1 MKLKE
6 EKKDKCVVCGKEI
19 QGYGN
24 NAEPLK
30 KGRCCDKCNAKVIL
44 ARLKGVTD
52 LKEDFSSNMPYWLY
66 NTLKSQ
72 YGRTLR
78 DNLLRKGINL
88 SNVKVTVR
96 SVPSSAEYKQ
106 LTANNVLPILLLD
119 HNTVYIPGIN
129 NDETYEINGR
139 YRHLGNVSI
148 ETLLSKA
155 TSFGY
160 IDLNNPD
167 NLITNLKQER
177 KLAKQGAE
185 FRGKGQWQDYPTLKD
200 SKGYTIFKNNKP
212 VYDKTNSTWLTS
224 SKLDKSGYALP
235 DPDKYAKKLDNV
247 GLSDYGVRLKSYYKK
262 LTDLKNNIID
272 RIISL
277 DITDSESSQTSRKLR
292 NALSNLDDAANG
304 YRELTKSINRVLDK
318 DISDQAKDQKIHD
331 IFSEDAIWSGLTD
344 LRKYLRYTKQELGE
358 SVKKKKRAQ
367 GYFVKMNSGNPEK
380 NQEMFNNAMGNSEA
394 TNAAE
399 GEGMAEELDLKD
411 LNLNEAKIN
420 IRDSLMKI
428 DIEDYRDLLNLYDA
442 IKPTDDEKRK
452 IALHIV
458 KIESPSTVDKTYA
471 IDQLEKYLN
480 NLYDKETLLDDD
492 TQELV
497 TNADINVIGAS
508 LDKFEGDYD
517 YPYNKDIIALDKM
530 EDWLNTANKQG
541 DVEDKYDKVYV
552 DLWLEYNGDYYK
564 HHIEF
569 DLTGKND
576 FNLADP
582 TVLNSYISKLVF
594 ALNNDPEDL
603 LGQFI
608 KYEK

>member
-6 EKKDKCVVCGKEI
+6 EKKDKCVICGKEI

-44 ARLKGVTD
+44 ARLKGIAD
-52 LKEDFSSNMPYWLY
+52 LKEDFSNNMPYWLY
-66 NTLKSQ
+66 NTLKSR

-78 DNLLRKGINL
+78 DKLLRKGINL

-96 SVPSSAEYKQ
+96 SVPSFTEYNQ
-106 LTANNVLPILLLD
+106 LIANNVLPILLLD

-129 NDETYEINGR
+129 NDETFEINGR
-139 YRHLGNVSI
+139 YRRLGNVSI

-185 FRGKGQWQDYPTLKD
+185 FRGKGQWQDYPTLKN
-200 SKGYTIFKNNKP
+200 SEGYTIYKNNKP
-212 VYDKTNSTWLTS
+212 VYDKTTSAWITS
-224 SKLDKSGYALP
+224 STLDKSGYLLP

-277 DITDSESSQTSRKLR
+277 DITDSESRQTSQKLR
-292 NALSNLDDAANG
+292 NALSNLDDAAHG
-304 YRELTKSINRVLDK
+304 YRELTRGINRVLDK
-318 DISDQAKDQKIHD
+318 DISDQAKDQQIHD
-331 IFSEDAIWSGLTD
+331 IFSKDAGWFGLTD
-344 LRKYLRYTKQELGE
+344 LRRYLKYAKQELGE

-394 TNAAE
+394 ANTAE

-411 LNLNEAKIN
+411 LNLDEAKIN

-541 DVEDKYDKVYV
+541 DVEDKYDKVYI

-564 HHIEF
+564 HHIEL
-569 DLTGKND
+569 DLTGKYD
-576 FNLADP
+576 FNLANP